1 MEMERTSD
9 ELRRGADAAVD
20 PYSVFSWAL
29 PVSPLV
35 ASSLSVLS
43 YTLSP
48 AVGPYEGG
56 FYLAFFSAALAG
68 FLSAMLASRASRA
81 VSKVLCVI
89 DALVLECAFVFFM
102 LGWPTTQ
109 PPSGF
114 TWAGVVMTGFSAASM
129 LMLWLPYRPSSTMR
143 AEMLGFAVALFAGF
157 LIRIV
162 QGVFPPLM
170 LGLLFPPAA
179 AIPLFFVLGRALQ
192 PKVGFPPENPSCPT
206 GRAAPLAVL
215 FVIVGMGMGLI
226 GHGTHNADYSA
237 GLLAVLLIAASF
249 CRGHSPSSVVSYAAP
264 ALMVAGL
271 CLWLLP
277 ESGAPFAVYLA
288 GCGSFAVYLLCAVR
302 GNALLAGALL
312 GAATACCLVGIVVQ
326 RVLVEVFSVDPS
338 SLVVALVMAV
348 AAVEAVCGMLGL
360 EDCSR
365 LFDRM
370 SVAGE
375 RATGKGSRA
384 EPERGRPSSA
394 DDVARMFEEYRLSSR
409 ELDVASYLLENRSV
423 GYICSSLGLSQS
435 TVKTHIRHIYGK
447 MDIHSKDELQLI
459 ADRLKTGNHP

>member
-1 MEMERTSD
+1 M
-9 ELRRGADAAVD
+9 
-20 PYSVFSWAL
+20 
-29 PVSPLV
+29 
-35 ASSLSVLS
+35 
-43 YTLSP
+43 
-48 AVGPYEGG
+48 
-56 FYLAFFSAALAG
+56 
-68 FLSAMLASRASRA
+68 
-81 VSKVLCVI
+81 
-89 DALVLECAFVFFM
+89 
-102 LGWPTTQ
+102 
-109 PPSGF
+109 
-114 TWAGVVMTGFSAASM
+114 
-129 LMLWLPYRPSSTMR
+129 
-143 AEMLGFAVALFAGF
+143 
-157 LIRIV
+157 
-162 QGVFPPLM
+162 
-170 LGLLFPPAA
+170 
-179 AIPLFFVLGRALQ
+179 
-192 PKVGFPPENPSCPT
+192 
-206 GRAAPLAVL
+206 
-215 FVIVGMGMGLI
+215 
-226 GHGTHNADYSA
+226 
-237 GLLAVLLIAASF
+237 
-249 CRGHSPSSVVSYAAP
+249 
-264 ALMVAGL
+264 
-271 CLWLLP
+271 
-277 ESGAPFAVYLA
+277 
-288 GCGSFAVYLLCAVR
+288 
-302 GNALLAGALL
+302 
-312 GAATACCLVGIVVQ
+312 GIVVQ